1 MYRLCL
7 IVFIHRKE
15 VGSMKN
21 NIQFQSPFAQYMT
34 NYIKEKESLGFKS
47 LEIKYILADIDRF
60 LYSAGAEVIDE
71 PNLML
76 GYQRV

>member
-1 MYRLCL
+1 
-7 IVFIHRKE
+7 
-15 VGSMKN
+15 
-21 NIQFQSPFAQYMT
+21 MT